1 MSRRGSTLVVAS
13 GLALGLGLLGAS
25 LPVPYVGL
33 GPGPVFD
40 TLGTVAPD
48 SDDAEPIIRIS
59 GTRTYEADGRLD
71 LTTVSVYGAADQSLS
86 LSTALRY
93 WLDRDYAVVPTEV
106 IYPEDKSPEEVEE
119 QVEQEMLE
127 SQQSAVTAALRELGI
142 ATKTT
147 VVVQNVLDGSPAAS
161 ALRKDDVILA
171 VDDESATSAES
182 IRAVLRRRQPGDA
195 VRVTF
200 RRGGATRTASLRTVS
215 SGDAENRP
223 VIGVELREESEY
235 PFAVSIDP
243 SFAED
248 VGGPSAGLML
258 AVGIIE
264 QLTPGSLTGGAHVAG
279 TGTIDDAGA
288 VGPIGGIQQKLIAA
302 ERAGADFF
310 LVPAGNMADAR
321 RAVPD
326 GLQLREIAT
335 LDDALAALAAIRAS
349 R

>member
-13 GLALGLGLLGAS
+13 GLAVVLGLLGAS

-40 TLGTVAPD
+40 TLGTVAPED
-48 SDDAEPIIRIS
+48 DDAEPIIRIS
-59 GTRTYEADGRLD
+59 GTRTYDAEGRLD
-71 LTTVSVYGAADQSLS
+71 LTTVSVFGASDQKLS
-86 LSTALRY
+86 LSRALRY
-93 WLDRDYAVVPTEV
+93 WFDRDYAVVPTEV
-106 IYPEDKSPEEVEE
+106 IYPEDKSPAEVEQ
-119 QVEQEMLE
+119 QVEQEMLD
-127 SQQSAVTAALRELGI
+127 SQQSAVAAALRELAI
-142 ATKTT
+142 PAKTT
-147 VVVQNVLDGSPAAS
+147 VVVQSVLDGSPAAA
-161 ALRKDDVILA
+161 ALRKDDVIVSVDGMPASGAEA
-171 VDDESATSAES
+171 VRT
-182 IRAVLRRRQPGDA
+182 VLRRRQPGDP
-195 VRVTF
+195 VRVSY
-200 RRGGATRTASLRTVS
+200 RRAGATRTASLNTVS
-215 SGDAENRP
+215 SGPPENRP

-235 PFAVSIDP
+235 PFAVTIDP
-243 SFAED
+243 SFAEE

-279 TGTIDDAGA
+279 TGTIDEDGA

-321 RAVPD
+321 RATPD
-326 GLQLREIAT
+326 GLELREVAT
-335 LDDALAALAAIRAS
+335 LDDALAALAEIRAS